1 MIRKLRNKINN
12 NNNKKRSNEVIYE
25 HCRITTGGEDR

>member
-1 MIRKLRNKINN
+1 MIRKLRNKIN